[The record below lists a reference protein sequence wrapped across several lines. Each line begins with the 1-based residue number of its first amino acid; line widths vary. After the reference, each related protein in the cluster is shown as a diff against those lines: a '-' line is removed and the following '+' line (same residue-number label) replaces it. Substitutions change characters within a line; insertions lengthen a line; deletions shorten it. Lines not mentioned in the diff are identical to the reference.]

1 MLLVG
6 NIGVGKSIIGNI
18 ILGYFVFNS
27 SVFVVFI
34 IVKIQYNEMLRF
46 CKRIVVVD
54 MFGYF
59 DIKCLEK
66 EILKEL
72 IKWYFFVFLGIYV
85 IVFVV

>member
-1 MLLVG
+1 
-6 NIGVGKSIIGNI
+6 
-18 ILGYFVFNS
+18 
-27 SVFVVFI
+27 
-34 IVKIQYNEMLRF
+34 MLRF
-46 CKRIVVVD
+46 GKRIVVVD

-85 IVFVV
+85 IVFVVYVGWVIDEDWKIVDFFMRIFGEKLKDFLVIVFIGKDCLE

>member
-1 MLLVG
+1 
-6 NIGVGKSIIGNI
+6 
-18 ILGYFVFNS
+18 
-27 SVFVVFI
+27 
-34 IVKIQYNEMLRF
+34 MLRF
-46 CKRIVVVD
+46 GKRIVVVD

-85 IVFVV
+85 IVFVVYVGWIIDEDWKIVDFFMRIFGDELKDVLVIVFIGKDCLE

>member
-1 MLLVG
+1 
-6 NIGVGKSIIGNI
+6 
-18 ILGYFVFNS
+18 
-27 SVFVVFI
+27 
-34 IVKIQYNEMLRF
+34 MLRF
-46 CKRIVVVD
+46 GKRIVVVD

>member
-1 MLLVG
+1 
-6 NIGVGKSIIGNI
+6 
-18 ILGYFVFNS
+18 
-27 SVFVVFI
+27 
-34 IVKIQYNEMLRF
+34 MLRF
-46 CKRIVVVD
+46 GKRIVVVD

-85 IVFVV
+85 IVFVVYVGWFIDEDWKIVDFFMRIFGDELKDFLVIVFIGKNCLE

>member
-1 MLLVG
+1 
-6 NIGVGKSIIGNI
+6 
-18 ILGYFVFNS
+18 
-27 SVFVVFI
+27 
-34 IVKIQYNEMLRF
+34 MLRF
-46 CKRIVVVD
+46 GKRIVVVD

-85 IVFVV
+85 NVFVVYVGWVIDEDWKIVDFFMRIFGDELKDFLVIVFIGKDCLE

>member
-1 MLLVG
+1 
-6 NIGVGKSIIGNI
+6 
-18 ILGYFVFNS
+18 
-27 SVFVVFI
+27 
-34 IVKIQYNEMLRF
+34 MLRF
-46 CKRIVVVD
+46 GKRIVVVD

-85 IVFVV
+85 IVFVVYVGWFIDEDWKIVDFFMRIFGDELKDFLVIVFIGKDCLE

>member
-1 MLLVG
+1 
-6 NIGVGKSIIGNI
+6 
-18 ILGYFVFNS
+18 
-27 SVFVVFI
+27 
-34 IVKIQYNEMLRF
+34 MLRF
-46 CKRIVVVD
+46 GKRIVVVD

-85 IVFVV
+85 IVFVVYVGWIIDEDWKIVDFFMRIFGDELKDFLVIVFIGKDCLE